1 VEILPVRCSVMLL
14 PKPSSRTELLAALE
28 RLKRII
34 GATPTK
40 CFRIGSFNL
49 CIKLE
54 YANPAGSHKDRI
66 ALYMIRG
73 AVESGELGPGGCV
86 AEVSSGNTAT
96 SVAWLAHVLGLKSIL
111 FVERAASE
119 VKKRLI
125 RMFGAE
131 IIYVETEG
139 TGRKEARDK
148 LRGTDCIFLDQMSN
162 DMNHLAHY
170 EMTASEIISS
180 VATVDA
186 FVMGVGTAGTVT
198 GVGRRL
204 YEVYGHTLTAAVTPA
219 GSALAGG
226 SGRDHIEGLV
236 SDFVPDLYNRY
247 GKYVERVIEVSSRE
261 AVAGI
266 AAILKAT
273 GLLVGPSTGAA
284 FVAATKLIEEG
295 KLDRNST
302 IVIVAADHLTRYPD
316 IIPMVDTGSAEVEEL
331 LNKWQQ

>member
-1 VEILPVRCSVMLL
+1 MEEDFDQTIYWLTKMNKDCPENPRYIDSLYWLGMAKMFSKKYKEAQDDFEDLL
-14 PKPSSRTELLAALE
+14 STAPTSQYTEDA
-28 RLKRII
+28 RYRV
-34 GATPTK
+34 
-40 CFRIGSFNL
+40 
-49 CIKLE
+49 
-54 YANPAGSHKDRI
+54 
-66 ALYMIRG
+66 
-73 AVESGELGPGGCV
+73 AVC
-86 AEVSSGNTAT
+86 
-96 SVAWLAHVLGLKSIL
+96 L
-111 FVERAASE
+111 FGQN
-119 VKKRLI
+119 K
-125 RMFGAE
+125 M
-131 IIYVETEG
+131 
-139 TGRKEARDK
+139 KEAREK